1 MIICSLTLA
10 PSALSLGFPLCL
22 PKCFFSLSLPA
33 YTSASALRAK
43 LLYAMES
50 CTSMDGDLVLKNSE
64 LYDYSADDV
73 K

>member
-1 MIICSLTLA
+1 
-10 PSALSLGFPLCL
+10 
-22 PKCFFSLSLPA
+22 
-33 YTSASALRAK
+33 
-43 LLYAMES
+43 MES